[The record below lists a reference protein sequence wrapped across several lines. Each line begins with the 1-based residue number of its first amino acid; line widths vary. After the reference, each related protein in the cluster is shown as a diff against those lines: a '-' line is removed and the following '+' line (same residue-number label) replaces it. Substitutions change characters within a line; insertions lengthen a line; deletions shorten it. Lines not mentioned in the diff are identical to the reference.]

1 MNPKL
6 QYCLQEYKFAI
17 YNNEEQTITNAIK
30 NMQKLTPANLP
41 VDKLDIFEEHFDNAL
56 GTFAIVKKLQKTEQ
70 EYELFTKDYKDL
82 HFDVRKIQKK
92 VRKIDQ
98 KIKKLKSEIRN
109 LDEDNLS
116 AKNKLELKIENYEL
130 EIKEL
135 QNKIPESW
143 KTKNGEF
150 EILHKAKNT
159 RTKRYRKNVD
169 EAYETLDQIVLFIND
184 NKKLKKLSPEIKELK
199 YTIDNKNFEKSISII
214 DNLFEKLGEISGT
227 EEFANKL
234 DDLISV
240 IDNDEVDEQK
250 LIETSSET
258 FDLFNAE
265 VTWRADANT
274 NLLPELIKYN
284 DVIKHN
290 IGLRLQSRLTKEQAK
305 FVARCNS
312 VHRDISLNF

>member
-1 MNPKL
+1 M
-6 QYCLQEYKFAI
+6 
-17 YNNEEQTITNAIK
+17 
-30 NMQKLTPANLP
+30 
-41 VDKLDIFEEHFDNAL
+41 
-56 GTFAIVKKLQKTEQ
+56 QKTEQ

-98 KIKKLKSEIRN
+98 KIKKLKAEIRN

-135 QNKIPESW
+135 QNKIPEIW

-169 EAYETLDQIVLFIND
+169 EAYETLDQIVMFIND
-184 NKKLKKLSPEIKELK
+184 NEKLKELSPEIKELRN
-199 YTIDNKNFEKSISII
+199 TIDNKNFEKSISII
-214 DNLFEKLGEISGT
+214 DSLFENLGEISGT
-227 EEFANKL
+227 DEFANKL

-240 IDNDEVDEQK
+240 IDNDEIDEQK

-258 FDLFNAE
+258 FDLFNLE
-265 VTWRADANT
+265 VSWRDDANK